1 MLFIMILAGAIDRYI
16 HSCLPKGCQPILLH
30 IKFLINDNF
39 FAIFHALFMGC
50 SYEREDGPVISFQT
64 AQQAPRKVLGSLG
77 GSEEGRNWEGDEQG
91 IILGRL
97 AC

>member
-16 HSCLPKGCQPILLH
+16 YSCLPKGCQPILLH
-30 IKFLINDNF
+30 IKFLIGLFLPFSTRCSWVVVMNEKMVPLSNF
-39 FAIFHALFMGC
+39 
-50 SYEREDGPVISFQT
+50 PT

>member
-1 MLFIMILAGAIDRYI
+1 MAVIFIRAYQRAVNQFFCI
-16 HSCLPKGCQPILLH
+16 SNFLLMT
-30 IKFLINDNF
+30 I

>member
-1 MLFIMILAGAIDRYI
+1 MLFIMILEGAIDRYI
-16 HSCLPKGCQPILLH
+16 YSCSLSTNSSAYQISYWT
-30 IKFLINDNF
+30 I

-77 GSEEGRNWEGDEQG
+77 GSEEGSHWEGDEQS

>member
-30 IKFLINDNF
+30 IKFLIGLF

-50 SYEREDGPVISFQT
+50 SYEREDGPVISFPDRST
-64 AQQAPRKVLGSLG
+64 GPTEGVGKLG
-77 GSEEGRNWEGDEQG
+77 GSEEGNHWEGDEQG